1 MVSRQHSAHDC
12 RSPAKS
18 ASKEI
23 QALIQEGSEDVE
35 RFGQLVDVLLDSELP
50 FKESSLGGGEWQVYL
65 DRRQITVYVQCMST
79 VYLQAVSVWGAL
91 WGDGGQGNRGAGW
104 GGREGRVKKG
114 KRERGVP
121 WVQLLSCFTSSV
133 LCSVIQSKVQSTCKS

>member
-1 MVSRQHSAHDC
+1 MATQQVCNVVSEQHQAHGC

-50 FKESSLGGGEWQVYL
+50 FKEASLGGGEWQV
-65 DRRQITVYVQCMST
+65 
-79 VYLQAVSVWGAL
+79 
-91 WGDGGQGNRGAGW
+91 
-104 GGREGRVKKG
+104 
-114 KRERGVP
+114 
-121 WVQLLSCFTSSV
+121 
-133 LCSVIQSKVQSTCKS
+133 